1 MSLVKSQSMVDEYF
15 NIYNE
20 KTKEYG
26 DKTAVLIE
34 CGSFYEIYEIDNKK
48 EKIGNAY
55 KISNITGLKYAN
67 KRGDL
72 LSNNRSY
79 PNFVGFTTNCLQKNL
94 PVLLENDYTV
104 IIVKQLESN
113 NNKSGKLVKRGI
125 VAVYSKCLQPLDNI
139 NNTNDCNSNLLNIF
153 IDISIDDS
161 IKKRNTISLY
171 NMTSSVCCV
180 NHFTNSI
187 QLSENKYSFTKES
200 FENSLNEFDNLLY
213 KYNAKE
219 IHIYVIDK
227 DEIQSIFENDLIS
240 FFNNRYENVKI
251 HNFDKQKYKQYTLI
265 DYQNQYFKQVYDHI
279 QFGMI
284 QPIEYLEMEKI
295 KLSIINL
302 MYTID
307 YMGKHDLKYIKN
319 LSIPEIQVDND
330 HLILEL
336 DTLSQLNIDK
346 GVFNIVN
353 FTKTQ
358 IGKRYLKSL
367 LCKPLRNSDDIE
379 YRYTLSEELEKH
391 EYYDKIDK
399 LLDIILDFEKLHRKM
414 SLEALNPYEFEKLH
428 VCYLTIIE
436 MIELVRCKH
445 VFNDILPS
453 EEEMV
458 LFHNYIEKYT
468 KTFDLEKLKCFNLNS
483 TKDEISNYFH
493 KGVIKELDDIQE
505 NIYNIENEREV
516 LRQYYSSMIETNNN
530 NNNNNTKNTKS
541 TDYVKIAYTESEGY
555 SFTCTKIRYQ
565 LLLNNLNKEKKESNF
580 KIKQTNNVVKFFT
593 PELTSLSNK
602 LLNNRELLNNKINIH
617 YINTLKSYY
626 YEYSS
631 IFKSL
636 NKFVRMIDVANS
648 NIKCKN
654 KYNYCKP
661 QFFKNTIDF
670 QKQEKER
677 GESFFIAEG
686 LRHPIIERLCNTNS
700 KYIPND
706 VSLHNNNIGIL
717 LYGLNSSGK
726 SSLLRSI
733 GIAIVL
739 AQAGLYVPC
748 KSFVYRPFHT
758 LISQVDL
765 TDNMYIGKSSFIT
778 EMTGLKKILNCK
790 GPNTLILADELCRG
804 TESYSA
810 ISIVYSTIMK
820 LIASQTK
827 FFFTT
832 HLHQIAELEQI
843 KKISTLGDSNY
854 ALQISHLSVTMKK
867 SIIYFDRKI
876 QPTSGSPLYGLE
888 VCKNI
893 INDDEFINTAF
904 KIRNSLT
911 NNKVSNTG
919 GIIGNKKSQYNRKKI
934 IHHCEICN
942 STESL
947 ETHHIIEQN
956 EANEKGITPDG
967 FHKNNLH
974 NLTVLCHDCHLKVT
988 LRKIIT
994 HGYID
999 STNGRLLDYTILT

>member
-1 MSLVKSQSMVDEYF
+1 M
-15 NIYNE
+15 
-20 KTKEYG
+20 
-26 DKTAVLIE
+26 IE

-55 KISNITGLKYAN
+55 QISHITGLKYAN
-67 KRGDL
+67 KKGDL
-72 LSNNRSY
+72 VNNSRSY

-113 NNKSGKLVKRGI
+113 SNKSGKLVKRGI

-139 NNTNDCNSNLLNIF
+139 NNTNDYYNLLNIC
-153 IDISIDDS
+153 IDISVNNNF
-161 IKKRNTISLY
+161 KKRNSVSLY
-171 NMTSSVCCV
+171 NMTSSICCV

-187 QLSENKYSFTKES
+187 QVSENKYSFTKEE

-219 IHIYVIDK
+219 IHIYIIDIN
-227 DEIQSIFENDLIS
+227 ETSSIFENELIS
-240 FFNNRYENVKI
+240 FFNNRYENVKL
-251 HNFDKQKYKQYTLI
+251 HSFDKQKYKQYTSI

-284 QPIEYLEMEKI
+284 QPIEYFEMEKVQ
-295 KLSIINL
+295 LSIINL
-302 MYTID
+302 MYIID

-319 LSIPEIQVDND
+319 LSIPEIQVHDQ

-367 LCKPLRNSDDIE
+367 LCKPMRNSNDIE
-379 YRYTLSEELEKH
+379 YRYILSEELEKL

-399 LLDIILDFEKLHRKM
+399 YLDTILDFEKLHRKM

-428 VCYLTIIE
+428 LCYIKIIE
-436 MIELVRCKH
+436 MIEVLKNHC

-453 EEEMV
+453 KHEIC
-458 LFHNYIEKYT
+458 LFNEYIEKYT

-483 TKDEISNYFH
+483 TKDEISNYFN
-493 KGVIKELDDIQE
+493 KGVVKELDDIQDK
-505 NIYNIENEREV
+505 IYKIEKEREI
-516 LRQYYSSMIETNNN
+516 LRQYYNSMIESTSS
-530 NNNNNTKNTKS
+530 KS
-541 TDYVKIAYTESEGY
+541 DYVKIAYTESEGY

-593 PELTSLSNK
+593 QELTTLSNQ

-626 YEYSS
+626 YDYSG
-631 IFKSL
+631 IFNSL
-636 NKFVRMIDVANS
+636 NKFIRIIDVANS

-661 QFFKNTIDF
+661 QLITDNYCTETDV
-670 QKQEKER
+670 EN
-677 GESFFIAEG
+677 ESFFIAEE
-686 LRHPIIERLCNTNS
+686 LRHPIIERLNNTNNNSS

-706 VSLHNNNIGIL
+706 ISLKNNNLGIL

-733 GIAIVL
+733 GIAIIL

-748 KSFVYRPFHT
+748 KSFVYKPFHT

-832 HLHQIAELEQI
+832 HLHQISELEQI
-843 KKISTLGDSNY
+843 KKISTINDSNY
-854 ALQISHLSVTMKK
+854 SLQISHLSVTMKN
-867 SIIYFDRKI
+867 SIICFNRKI

-904 KIRNSLT
+904 QIRNSLT
-911 NNKVSNTG
+911 NNKVSITG

-942 STESL
+942 NTESL

-956 EANEKGITPDG
+956 VANENDITPDG
-967 FHKNNLH
+967 YHKNNLH
-974 NLTVLCHDCHLKVT
+974 NLTILCNNCHLKVT
-988 LRKIIT
+988 LGKIIT

-999 STNGRLLDYTILT
+999 STNGRLLDYTIL